1 MEEAAM
7 TIMPHVQKIIDSWVI
22 YKMDVND
29 PTFKSWKEIEEI
41 RSKNLQRQVKLC
53 NQYSRYYKAFFREH
67 GINPDNIKTTDDLQ
81 KLPLTTKRHY
91 MADPLAFKLEFDRL
105 GLFDAT
111 WDISYTTGTTSG
123 RPSPFY
129 NTVHDHYSS
138 LLQAVRS
145 FKIGGGPT
153 PDDMMINLFPLGPIP
168 HIGWG
173 KTVEY
178 PIAVGIPVIC
188 ANVGS
193 PHPEFPVHRKMQT
206 AIDMIEMYSR
216 MQKAANRSLL
226 VMGVASFIRRLLMQA
241 EEQKRDFGAVRM
253 VRALG
258 EAAPKELR
266 EDIRRRL
273 QNMGAGEIFVG
284 NDYGFTE
291 MQGSTTECVELGGCH
306 NPSPDLY
313 YLEVVNPDTGERLED
328 GKAGALAIT
337 HLNRRGTVLLRYLV
351 GDLVAIT
358 RETCPN
364 CGRNGERVIV
374 ATGSTYST
382 RESELLKIKGVLI
395 NPEILRN
402 EVSTT
407 PGVIEYCC
415 IFKKADSQDP
425 YSSDVLE
432 LRVAPLPGT
441 DKEALEKELIERVF
455 NAVEMRPKIVF
466 QDMNAI
472 FDPTV
477 SLKAQRVL
485 DFRPKVK

>member
-1 MEEAAM
+1 
-7 TIMPHVQKIIDSWVI
+7 
-22 YKMDVND
+22 
-29 PTFKSWKEIEEI
+29 
-41 RSKNLQRQVKLC
+41 
-53 NQYSRYYKAFFREH
+53 
-67 GINPDNIKTTDDLQ
+67 
-81 KLPLTTKRHY
+81 
-91 MADPLAFKLEFDRL
+91 
-105 GLFDAT
+105 
-111 WDISYTTGTTSG
+111 
-123 RPSPFY
+123 
-129 NTVHDHYSS
+129 
-138 LLQAVRS
+138 
-145 FKIGGGPT
+145 
-153 PDDMMINLFPLGPIP
+153 
-168 HIGWG
+168 
-173 KTVEY
+173 
-178 PIAVGIPVIC
+178 
-188 ANVGS
+188 
-193 PHPEFPVHRKMQT
+193 
-206 AIDMIEMYSR
+206 
-216 MQKAANRSLL
+216 
-226 VMGVASFIRRLLMQA
+226 MGVASFIRRLLMQA

-266 EDIRRRL
+266 EDIRKRL
-273 QNMGAGEIFVG
+273 QNMGAGNVFVG

-313 YLEVVNPDTGERLED
+313 YLEVVNPETGERLED

-337 HLNRRGTVLLRYLV
+337 HLNRRGTVLLRYV
-351 GDLVAIT
+351 IGDLVAIT

-382 RESELLKIKGVLI
+382 RESELLKLKGVLI

-407 PGVIEYCC
+407 PGVIEYC
-415 IFKKADSQDP
+415 FVLKKEDSQDP

-441 DKEALEKELIERVF
+441 DQESLEKELNERVF
-455 NAVEMRPKIVF
+455 NAVEMRPKVVF
-466 QDMNAI
+466 MEMNSI

-485 DFRPKVK
+485 DFRPKLK